1 MSDLDKKAEDEIFDV
16 KIRILATSPL
26 PKRPDTMVE
35 DITRSLFQY
44 NSIGL
49 NSLVLKKPT
58 ILSDFVKS
66 FILRSFF
73 TKYSLWKSLKRYDEQ
88 QILNIKELSTL
99 IHFPN
104 SKFNRN
110 PRLRRQTFKIVPA
123 PDNIPSEGILL

>member
-1 MSDLDKKAEDEIFDV
+1 
-16 KIRILATSPL
+16 
-26 PKRPDTMVE
+26 MVE